1 MKFNIKAHIKEAG
14 EGFLGD
20 ISDAESLP
28 LNTGNGITDPSKSGS
43 FGSKHQNT
51 SNFKPSKNI
60 SSQELDQ
67 IHSLIYTYLSGPQ
80 DEPRQALYGL
90 KVRLNHVGLDFE
102 FNRNMP
108 LPVGPVSFKLT
119 RYGEKFGTT
128 PTTNLMKDGFDK
140 GTDYT
145 NINLTMTL
153 NQDQSKR
160 YNFSNINLTP
170 ENTASVAI
178 MIPVNSKM
186 TAESVYNF
194 MASDEDFCQN
204 IFKPILTNL
213 YEKVDNNTLTDLDL
227 RNKTSFMIERV
238 AKKLNLELSE
248 NDMNILIDGLV
259 KQIFSEEVA
268 VTSQKEK
275 RQESMKRLRKE
286 VKLIKGK
293 R

>member
-28 LNTGNGITDPSKSGS
+28 LNTGKGITDPSKSGS

-108 LPVGPVSFKLT
+108 LPVGPVSF
-119 RYGEKFGTT
+119 
-128 PTTNLMKDGFDK
+128 
-140 GTDYT
+140 
-145 NINLTMTL
+145 
-153 NQDQSKR
+153 QSKR

-268 VTSQKEK
+268 VTSQEEK
-275 RQESMKRLRKE
+275 REESMKRLRKE